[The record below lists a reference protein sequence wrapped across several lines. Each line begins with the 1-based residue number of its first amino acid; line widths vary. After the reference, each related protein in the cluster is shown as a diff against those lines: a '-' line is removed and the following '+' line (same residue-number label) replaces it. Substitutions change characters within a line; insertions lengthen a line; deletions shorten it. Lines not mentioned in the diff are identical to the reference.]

1 MDFSEIIVAIIIG
14 LVILAINTLGSKKQQ
29 GSKNQ
34 PGRQPG
40 RPIFPETSTPA
51 PQREEPEENR
61 DTSTPLTLDEI
72 FRELRRAHEEAE
84 RKAQE
89 EDEDE
94 YIPRAPRR
102 AQPQPT
108 RRPQVQPLE
117 QREPQT
123 EWRQQPRS
131 EQPVERPM
139 AAVPQ
144 PQPVATAPTPAEEGS
159 PAIVRPQTSARPAT
173 QATPVHEPEAETSTI
188 DVSEIDWRKAVIAAE
203 ILNRRY

>member
-40 RPIFPETSTPA
+40 RSIFPETSTPA

-89 EDEDE
+89 EEDEDE

-102 AQPQPT
+102 AQPQPA

-117 QREPQT
+117 RREPQT
-123 EWRQQPRS
+123 EWRQQPRPV
-131 EQPVERPM
+131 EQP
-139 AAVPQ
+139 AAVAPQ
-144 PQPVATAPTPAEEGS
+144 PQPAATAPTPAEEGS

-203 ILNRRY
+203 ILNRKY

>member
-14 LVILAINTLGSKKQQ
+14 LVILAINSLGSKKQQ

-51 PQREEPEENR
+51 PQREEPKENR

-72 FRELRRAHEEAE
+72 FRELRRAHEEEE

-89 EDEDE
+89 EEDE

-102 AQPQPT
+102 VQPQPT

-131 EQPVERPM
+131 KQPVEQP
-139 AAVPQ
+139 ASVAPQ
-144 PQPVATAPTPAEEGS
+144 PQPEATASTPAEEGS
-159 PAIVRPQTSARPAT
+159 PAIVRPQMSARPTT
-173 QATPVHEPEAETSTI
+173 QATSVHEPEAETSTI

-203 ILNRRY
+203 ILNRKY